1 MVVGKE
7 IVGAVLLVLGVRK
20 GDTGELGELK
30 EDEEEP
36 VDLER
41 RRGKL
46 VSLRL
51 RVLLA
56 NHLDNGNLETAW

>member
-1 MVVGKE
+1 MKE
-7 IVGAVLLVLGVRK
+7 IVGVVLLVLGVRK
-20 GDTGELGELK
+20 GDMGELVEVIK
-30 EDEEEP
+30 EDEEEL

-46 VSLRL
+46 ISLRL

>member
-1 MVVGKE
+1 MKE
-7 IVGAVLLVLGVRK
+7 IVGVVLLVLGVRK
-20 GDTGELGELK
+20 GDMAELVELK
-30 EDEEEP
+30 EDDEEL

-46 VSLRL
+46 ICLRL

>member
-1 MVVGKE
+1 MKD
-7 IVGAVLLVLGVRK
+7 IVGVVLLVLGVRK
-20 GDTGELGELK
+20 GDVAELVELK
-30 EDEEEP
+30 EDDEEL

-46 VSLRL
+46 ISLRL

>member
-1 MVVGKE
+1 MKEFVG
-7 IVGAVLLVLGVRK
+7 VVLLVLGVRK
-20 GDTGELGELK
+20 GDMAEPVELK
-30 EDEEEP
+30 EDDEEL

-46 VSLRL
+46 IIISLRL

>member
-1 MVVGKE
+1 MKE
-7 IVGAVLLVLGVRK
+7 IVGVVLLVLGVRK
-20 GDTGELGELK
+20 GDMGELVELIK
-30 EDEEEP
+30 EDEEEL

-46 VSLRL
+46 ISLRL